1 MVKLARVHVRKEGK
15 KLKAKAQ
22 RKAKIAKSLTK
33 KK

>member
-15 KLKAKAQ
+15 KAKLKAQ
-22 RKAKIAKSLTK
+22 SKAKVARLLGK